1 MTDVDLKE
9 RDVEVMQLL
18 ESYGRP
24 TVTTLREAIW
34 WADKNQH
41 VHYRLDKLE
50 ERELVETWKD
60 DEGEFAGPLPPRR
73 ARLTESGREVLEVVD
88 EDEGRPDG
96 VEERLERM
104 EKQVGKMRSTY
115 GEVKERIVELEDEV
129 ESVDGD
135 VEGVA
140 EDVQNLRRAVE
151 QLPMFSAD
159 EDEFEFA
166 DD

>member
-1 MTDVDLKE
+1 MADVDLKE
-9 RDVEVMQLL
+9 REVEVMELL

-41 VHYRLDKLE
+41 VHYRLDRLE
-50 ERELVETWKD
+50 EKDLVETWKD
-60 DEGEFAGPLPPRR
+60 DDDGDFSGPLPPRR
-73 ARLTESGREVLEVVD
+73 ARLSDSGREVLEVVD

-96 VEERLERM
+96 VEERLKRM
-104 EKQVGKMRSTY
+104 EKQVGRMRSTY

-135 VEGVA
+135 VEDVA
-140 EDVQNLRRAVE
+140 DDVQNLRRAVE
-151 QLPMFSAD
+151 QLPMFSS
-159 EDEFEFA
+159 ENEFEFA